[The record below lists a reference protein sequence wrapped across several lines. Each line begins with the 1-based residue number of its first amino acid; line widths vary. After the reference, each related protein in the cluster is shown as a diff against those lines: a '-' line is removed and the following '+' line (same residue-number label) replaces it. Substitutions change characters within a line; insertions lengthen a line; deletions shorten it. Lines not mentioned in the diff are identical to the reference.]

1 MADDV
6 EKRLARARLC
16 IRCTVDDAIDAAHDE
31 RARTHRARLDRNV
44 ERQPRKAPAAKL
56 LRRFLQSDDLGMC
69 RAVVPSFAHIVR
81 TRDDRAS
88 RIDEHGA
95 DGHLA
100 RLEGLLRLLER
111 LLHKSDVIQHEFDS
125 QARAGQAP
133 AGSDRRAT
141 A

>member
-6 EKRLARARLC
+6 EKRLARARL
-16 IRCTVDDAIDAAHDE
+16 RVRRTVDDAIDAAHDE
-31 RARTHRARLDRNV
+31 RTRTHRARLDRNV

-56 LRRFLQSDDLGMC
+56 PRRFLQGDDLGMC
-69 RAVVPSFAHIVR
+69 RAVVPGFAHIVR
-81 TRDDRAS
+81 TRDDRAI

-100 RLEGLLRLLER
+100 RLESFLRLLER
-111 LLHKSDVIQHEFDS
+111 LLHKSDVIQHGFGS
-125 QARAGQAP
+125 QARAGRAP
-133 AGSDRRAT
+133 GGSDRKAT